1 MDEERAHIIAR
12 AALISGASQIEEMA
26 EAPGGG
32 HIVTLVDP
40 EGFPVNL
47 IYGQSAAAP
56 TSFHPE
62 NLLVNTES
70 EKPRVRKFQR
80 FEPGPAAVH
89 KVGGHTPIH
98 IYMQQTQLPTERFE
112 TPTLTDPRRR

>member
-1 MDEERAHIIAR
+1 MVD
-12 AALISGASQIEEMA
+12 
-26 EAPGGG
+26 APGGG
-32 HIVTLVDP
+32 HIVTVTDP

-47 IYGQSAAAP
+47 IYGQTL
-56 TSFHPE
+56 TSVSRKPE

-89 KVGGHTPIH
+89 KVCW
-98 IYMQQTQLPTERFE
+98 FE
-112 TPTLTDPRRR
+112 LVFLS